1 MKRKGRCR
9 RDISKDETRF
19 TTYRDVGQFRIRSPP
34 VGTLVEFVE
43 ITATGPDDGKES
55 VLAAFDH
62 GLCVGI
68 RGGEGWAWEEPS
80 PGERKGRYI
89 LEKGKTH
96 RHQRVAFA
104 KRPGLHFTSQLLLRI
119 LLAEDLYW
127 LRHE

>member
-9 RDISKDETRF
+9 RDVSKDETRF

-89 LEKGKTH
+89 LEKGENAPPPEG
-96 RHQRVAFA
+96 RICEAPGPSFYFA
-104 KRPGLHFTSQLLLRI
+104 IAPPHTSCRGFV
-119 LLAEDLYW
+119 LAQT
-127 LRHE
+127 